1 MRAAGTRSPPREG
14 LAEGSHQPTH
24 PPTRFHKGTGSP
36 SARPDHRLAIADLNA
51 TSPDM
56 NRRTLLRLAL
66 LPPLLAPIAT
76 RAQGTTPP
84 SPQDAADLGRIEA
97 YLNGIHT
104 LQAHFLQVAP
114 DGAMSQGTAWL
125 ERPGRMRFQYDP
137 PAPFLLVAAHG
148 NLVFEDRSI
157 NQVSNVP
164 LSLTP
169 LGILL
174 AERVN
179 LSGDVRVMGL
189 QRLPGQLQV
198 TVVRSGSPQD
208 GSLTLLFTDSPLAL
222 RQWTVLDAQR
232 RETRVTLYNVEQGV
246 NLDPK
251 LFEFVDPRNFQN
263 SGGGG

>member
-1 MRAAGTRSPPREG
+1 
-14 LAEGSHQPTH
+14 
-24 PPTRFHKGTGSP
+24 
-36 SARPDHRLAIADLNA
+36 
-51 TSPDM
+51 M

-66 LPPLLAPIAT
+66 LLPLLAPLAA
-76 RAQGTTPP
+76 RAQGAPQPP
-84 SPQDAADLGRIEA
+84 PQDAADLARIEA
-97 YLNGIHT
+97 YLNGLHT

-114 DGAMSQGTAWL
+114 DGAISQGTAWL

-157 NQVSNVP
+157 QQVSNVP

-174 AERVN
+174 ADHVS
-179 LSGDVRVMGL
+179 LSGDVKVTGF

-198 TVVRSGSPQD
+198 TLARSASPQD
-208 GSLTLLFTDSPLAL
+208 GSLTLVFTDSPLAL

-246 NLDPK
+246 TLDPK

-263 SGGGG
+263 GGSGG